1 MISAYGLHGRGEEA
15 IITYYKMLQ
24 QGFKPDMI
32 TVVGVLS
39 ACSKSGLVDEG
50 ISIYKSLMTKYEIKP
65 TIEICACVV
74 DMLGRSGQL
83 DQASEFIKD
92 MPLDP
97 GPSVWGSILTASVM
111 HGNSR
116 TRDLA
121 YWHLLELE
129 PENPSNYISLSNT
142 YASDRKWDV
151 VTEVRTIMKQ
161 RGLKKVP
168 GCSWI
173 TISGKTHSFSVAD
186 KAHPSSSLIYEM
198 HDDLVSIMTDGCAD
212 IDILT

>member
-1 MISAYGLHGRGEEA
+1 M
-15 IITYYKMLQ
+15 
-24 QGFKPDMI
+24 
-32 TVVGVLS
+32 
-39 ACSKSGLVDEG
+39 
-50 ISIYKSLMTKYEIKP
+50 IKP
-65 TIEICACVV
+65 RNSSKIC
-74 DMLGRSGQL
+74 LS
-83 DQASEFIKD
+83 
-92 MPLDP
+92 
-97 GPSVWGSILTASVM
+97 PSVWGSILTASVM

-198 HDDLVSIMTDGCAD
+198 HDDLVSIMMDGCAD